1 VPNRSSAATPGGAG
15 RKGSPSDWGASL
27 KGPFRAAPGGNE
39 FRPVAAVDNRKQAR
53 GVPGAA
59 HLLKGSHRGIVRGP
73 GQVPEFGNRRQI
85 EVGIEARCERELLAR
100 LVVTPIASTQ
110 ETLDRI
116 EAGALFGW

>member
-1 VPNRSSAATPGGAG
+1 VPNRSSAATPDGAV

-27 KGPFRAAPGGNE
+27 DSPLRAAPGGNE
-39 FRPVAAVDNRKQAR
+39 FRPVAAVDNRQQAR

-59 HLLKGSHRGIVRGP
+59 HLLKGGHRGIVRGP
-73 GQVPEFGNRRQI
+73 GQLPEFGNGGQV
-85 EVGIEARCERELLAR
+85 EVGIEARGQRKVFAR

-110 ETLDRI
+110 ETLDRV